1 MIIFAIFITL
11 KMKKIK
17 ILLLLTLILIHPD
30 IESIAQG
37 YWTQKADFGGNA
49 RYFGSGMAIS
59 NKGYIG
65 LGSTA
70 ANPSNDDF
78 WKYDPLT
85 NTWVQISN
93 FTNGRIYSACFS
105 IGDTGYVCSGCYWD
119 GTSGTQ
125 PFVFYQDMW
134 AYNPATNSWT
144 QKASFP
150 GTGRN
155 GAIGFEIFGKGYV
168 GMGLHRENSGAN
180 TYYNDLYE
188 YDPATNQWTQK
199 ASLPASTRSYCINFS
214 IGKYLYV
221 GLGVSNVTQYI
232 PDIWQYNTETDTWTQ
247 MNNFPGP
254 ARKYASSFVIGSKA
268 YIFGGMNASQYFKDL
283 WEYDPY
289 MDTWTQREDLPSY
302 PRYSAVGFS
311 ADNKGYIG
319 TGYAPGLG
327 GNTDELWE
335 YTPLCLDFNPNATLI
350 GNTIYALASG
360 ASYQW
365 LDCNNGFAVLPGD
378 TTQSYTPAVS
388 GNYAVIVTQG
398 VCSDT
403 SDCIDICGSLNTNIA
418 LSGPTIYAL
427 ASGASYQWLDC
438 NNGFAVLPGETNQSY
453 TPAISGNYTVIV
465 TQGVCSDTSA
475 CMAISICDSINTNV
489 ALSGPTIYA
498 MASGASYQWVNCN
511 FGFAVIDNE
520 TNQSFT
526 PSVNGNYAVIV
537 SQNACSDTSDCI
549 AFYSGIGEEDNSGVI
564 IYPNPSQT
572 EIIMD
577 LKTNSLKSDIELMD
591 MNGRIVK
598 TFPASSMAVQ
608 KLFIGEIPNGNYFL
622 LFNIGSKKVYKE
634 ILITK

>member
-1 MIIFAIFITL
+1 MKTL
-11 KMKKIK
+11 KISIFLAM
-17 ILLLLTLILIHPD
+17 ILFNPA

-37 YWTQKADFGGNA
+37 FWTQKADFGGDA

-65 LGSTA
+65 LGSTSTS
-70 ANPSNDDF
+70 PSNDDF
-78 WKYDPLT
+78 WKYDPGT

-93 FTNGRIYSACFS
+93 FTNDRIYSACFS

-134 AYNPATNSWT
+134 AYNPATNSWS

-168 GMGLHRENSGAN
+168 GMGLHRENTGAN

-188 YDPATNQWTQK
+188 YNPATNQWTQK

-232 PDIWQYNTETDTWTQ
+232 LDIWEYNTETDTWTQ
-247 MNNFPGP
+247 KNNFPGP
-254 ARKYASSFVIGSKA
+254 ARKYASCFVIGSKA

-283 WEYDPY
+283 WEYDPM

-302 PRYSAVGFS
+302 PRYSAIGFS
-311 ADNKGYIG
+311 VNNKGYIG

-327 GNTDELWE
+327 GITDELWE
-335 YTPLCLDFNPNATLI
+335 YTPICINFNSNATLI
-350 GNTIYALASG
+350 GNTIYAIASG

-378 TTQSYTPAVS
+378 TNQSYSPPVS
-388 GNYAVIVTQG
+388 GNYSVIVTQG

-403 SDCIDICGSLNTNIA
+403 SDCIAVNLCGTINTNVV
-418 LSGPTIYAL
+418 LSGPTIYA
-427 ASGASYQWLDC
+427 
-438 NNGFAVLPGETNQSY
+438 
-453 TPAISGNYTVIV
+453 
-465 TQGVCSDTSA
+465 SA
-475 CMAISICDSINTNV
+475 T
-489 ALSGPTIYA
+489 
-498 MASGASYQWVNCN
+498 GASYQWVNCN
-511 FGFAVIDNE
+511 IGFAIIDNE
-520 TNQSFT
+520 TSQSFT

-537 SQNACSDTSDCI
+537 SQNGCSDTSDCI
-549 AFYSGIGEEDNSGVI
+549 AISTGISEIDNSGI
-564 IYPNPSQT
+564 IFYPNPSQA
-572 EIIMD
+572 EIIID
-577 LKTNSLKSDIELMD
+577 LKNNQLKSDIELID
-591 MNGRIVK
+591 MTGKIIK
-598 TFPASSMAVQ
+598 TFPASSLTTQ
-608 KLFIGEIPNGNYFL
+608 KLFVGEIPNGHYFL
-622 LFNIGSKKVYKE
+622 LFNIGSKKIYKE